1 MKSRIL
7 VMAFT
12 FLLISSLVLAVS
24 FSYHDTDLRNALY
37 DISKTFNS
45 PVILSDD
52 VGGWIDMSFEANN
65 IDDALK
71 TVLLSTNYTFTKWD
85 NVYLVGSVNSPDT
98 NRVKLFKSEVVFLKD
113 TYPSTVY
120 TLLGSLSKYVV
131 YSPDSM
137 VMVIDANDQI
147 RQKIMDMISKIDV
160 PNSNRFFSY
169 EIHEITE
176 DEYQRFR
183 QFEKYNKSGILNL
196 TNLNF
201 NIFRQI
207 IKINDESDTF
217 GTVALPTV
225 GEMTINTTDP
235 ILTINL
241 KSFKNTV
248 NISVTTARNTVASV
262 MSPKKNHT
270 VVSLKE
276 GNKRFLVLTSFA
288 KTPEESEIFPA
299 KEKKLAT
306 LLTIVGKSNPTAGQY
321 SGTITYGSTDM
332 SIIAETNFETNATP
346 AIAFGLKANLIDNMY
361 GTVELKLENGQ
372 PLVYAKIVDTTF
384 VELFKLRASVS
395 EEIGFENFKPLQ
407 VSLGVG
413 SELWNI
419 EIFGGLKGE
428 WNTLQPYME
437 ASLNYEWLYGLLQW
451 EQTSG
456 YTFGFG
462 VTTVW

>member
-7 VMAFT
+7 VMAFA
-12 FLLISSLVLAVS
+12 FLLVSSLVLAVS

-131 YSPDSM
+131 YSPNSM
-137 VMVIDANDQI
+137 IMVVDANDQI

-196 TNLNF
+196 TNLTF
-201 NIFRQI
+201 DIFRQI
-207 IKINDESDTF
+207 IKINSESDTF

-225 GEMTINTTDP
+225 GETTINTTDP

-248 NISVTTARNTVASV
+248 NISVTTAGNTVASM
-262 MSPKKNHT
+262 MSPEKNHT

-288 KTPEESEIFPA
+288 KTPEESEIFPT

-306 LLTIVGKSNPTAGQY
+306 LLTIVGKSNSTAGQY

-332 SIIAETNFETNATP
+332 SIISETNFGPNATP
-346 AIAFGLKANLIDNMY
+346 SIALGLKANLIDNMY

-395 EEIGFENFKPLQ
+395 EEIGFGNFKPLQ

-419 EIFGGLKGE
+419 EIFGGLRGE
-428 WNTLQPYME
+428 WDTLQPYME
-437 ASLNYEWLYGLLQW
+437 ASLSYEWLYGLLQW

-462 VTTVW
+462 VTTIW